1 METQY
6 SAPSSRKDLL
16 PSSRKCGPQTA
27 SNQRLLQGQPQQQRN
42 TLSKVMLFLESSTL
56 AEQGTAASTW
66 HRTQDTSMSNPH
78 WISLGFAEP
87 ASKFSSFLLPDLLL
101 LPLVHN
107 KHLDSYKHLIPQ
119 TPSHGLLLKNPVCDT
134 KCLFKPIAH
143 FPIELSAFCFL
154 PVLSAFFYLIW
165 IQVLC
170 QIHVWQISLPL

>member
-1 METQY
+1 
-6 SAPSSRKDLL
+6 
-16 PSSRKCGPQTA
+16 
-27 SNQRLLQGQPQQQRN
+27 
-42 TLSKVMLFLESSTL
+42 
-56 AEQGTAASTW
+56 
-66 HRTQDTSMSNPH
+66 MSNPH

-170 QIHVWQISLPL
+170 QIHVWQISLPLQGLLFHFFIVFLNRSPLFGYNSVSQFSFLFRHAHCILP